1 MEATF
6 NSELLLPISPIQT
19 MAQIILCFLSKEF
32 FLSCLLT
39 TENSKSKYIDEKK
52 NFLDVYI
59 N

>member
-1 MEATF
+1 MEVTF

-39 TENSKSKYIDEKK
+39 AENLKSKYKYKK
-52 NFLDVYI
+52 TS
-59 N
+59 